1 MSKRKDT
8 HVKVL
13 EPEIVQMKAS
23 GKRKREIAE
32 HFGLTI
38 EQVKELLKR
47 YRRRE
52 RKVAAGIMPRPK
64 GRPRKVESPRNIEVE
79 QAHEINRLQMGNKL
93 LRDFLQYAG
102 RKLRDNSFHVKAWK
116 LLCAVCFLWG
126 SS

>member
-1 MSKRKDT
+1 MSHRKYT

-13 EPEIVQMKAS
+13 EPEIVEMKES
-23 GKRKREIAE
+23 GKTKREIAE
-32 HFGLTI
+32 HFGLTT

-64 GRPRKVESPRNIEVE
+64 GHPRKDASPRNIEVE
-79 QAHEINRLQMGNKL
+79 QAYEINRLKMENKL

-102 RKLRDNSFHVKAWK
+102 RK
-116 LLCAVCFLWG
+116 
-126 SS
+126 